1 MESSRFKVN
10 ESIWCPSIVGNGNP
24 IEIIEVI
31 GNEIPV
37 LETKYIGF
45 QSNMIN
51 QKGLY
56 VPPLACF
63 KLTKENKELLS
74 KLYPNFNFSFHN
86 QAKVWDDLMGSVY
99 RNILEIYKNEGVN
112 NEFNKR
118 IFKSTH
124 EYFC

>member
-1 MESSRFKVN
+1 MERYKFKGGEAV
-10 ESIWCPSIVGNGNP
+10 WGPSIVGNGNP

-63 KLTKENKELLS
+63 KLTIENKELLS

-86 QAKVWDDLMGSVY
+86 QEKVWDNLLDDVY

>member
-1 MESSRFKVN
+1 MESFKFRVN

-63 KLTKENKELLS
+63 KLTKENRELLN
-74 KLYPNFNFSFHN
+74 KLYPNFHFFFFFY
-86 QAKVWDDLMGSVY
+86 AKVWYDLLSGVY
-99 RNILEIYKNEGVN
+99 CNILEIYENV
-112 NEFNKR
+112 
-118 IFKSTH
+118 
-124 EYFC
+124 

>member
-1 MESSRFKVN
+1 METFKFRIS

-45 QSNMIN
+45 RSNMIN
-51 QKGLY
+51 QIGFH

-74 KLYPNFNFSFHN
+74 KLYPNFHFSFHN
-86 QAKVWDDLMGSVY
+86 QAKVWDDLMAGVY
-99 RNILEIYKNEGVN
+99 RNILEIYKNEGEN
-112 NEFNKR
+112 NE
-118 IFKSTH
+118 
-124 EYFC
+124 